1 MDGNGDRKASTAE
14 AWFGMSSPLA
24 TLTLPW
30 RIAANVLIFFGISW
44 PAIGRSLDM
53 RPWLPI
59 TLQLA
64 CLFGFLFILRKAG
77 AVRAWFI
84 AAFFAVPLG
93 IMLAIAIG
101 SRL

>member
-1 MDGNGDRKASTAE
+1 MEDNGNRRGSLAE

-24 TLTLPW
+24 TLTLRW
-30 RIAANVLIFFGISW
+30 RIAANVLIFLGITW

-53 RPWLPI
+53 RPWLPL
-59 TLQLA
+59 TLQVA
-64 CLFGFLFILRKAG
+64 CIFGFLFILRKAG
-77 AVRAWFI
+77 AVRFI
-84 AAFFAVPLG
+84 AAFAAVPLG